1 MGVAPL
7 LRSCG
12 VYATLDLLGSLIRS
26 DASLSPASVQVYE
39 DEKVLAFKDIN
50 PAAPVHILVI
60 PKRCISQLSLTKTE
74 LGEGPEVKVPPPP
87 PPLPPASIQS
97 LPSLASSDFQKVP
110 SQELLGH
117 MPMKPKP

>member
-7 LRSCG
+7 LSSCG
-12 VYATLDLLGSLIRS
+12 VYATLDLLGSLVRS

-87 PPLPPASIQS
+87 PPFLLPRVRAF
-97 LPSLASSDFQKVP
+97 LHSLALTFKRFPRRSSSDTCR
-110 SQELLGH
+110 
-117 MPMKPKP
+117 